1 MARILVVG
9 AGDIGGQL
17 AIKLVQAGHEVWAMR
32 RSDKQI
38 GEGVQTL
45 QGDVSEPETLLGMP
59 SGIDILVYTVA
70 SPVFSE
76 EGYHK
81 YYYNGIRHVL
91 HALKAQGQTP
101 KHAFFTSSSSV
112 YHQMDASWVDE
123 NSPTNPK
130 SFAGKELLQAEKAL
144 EKGYIPATSVRFPGI
159 YGPGRNR
166 MIEQARQG
174 GHCDPAPEVWTN
186 RIHRDD
192 CVGVLS
198 FLIEKAVAGKQ
209 IEEIYLACD
218 SQPTT
223 LFDILEWMKDRI
235 GDVEPDY
242 ELPEATRRANRRC
255 SNARLIE
262 AGYEFLFNNFQ
273 EGYDFVLKDMGL

>member
-1 MARILVVG
+1 MAKILIVG

-17 AIKLVQAGHEVWAMR
+17 AIKLAQSGHDVWAMR
-32 RSDKQI
+32 RSDIEI
-38 GEGVQTL
+38 GNNVQSI
-45 QGDVSEPETLLGMP
+45 QGDVSDPETLLDMP
-59 SGIDILVYTVA
+59 SDIEILVYTVA
-70 SPVFSE
+70 SPVFSQ

-81 YYYNGIRHVL
+81 YYYRGIRHVL

-123 NSPTNPK
+123 ESATDPI
-130 SFAGKELLQAEKAL
+130 SFAGKELLLAEAAL
-144 EKGYIPATSVRFPGI
+144 EKGYIPATSIRFPGI

-192 CVGVLS
+192 CVGVLE
-198 FLIEKAVAGKQ
+198 FLIEKALAGEKVKS
-209 IEEIYLACD
+209 IYLACD
-218 SQPTT
+218 SQPVT

-235 GDVEPDY
+235 GEVEPDH

-255 SNARLIE
+255 CNKRLIDAGYTFKFSNYQE
-262 AGYEFLFNNFQ
+262 GYEF
-273 EGYDFVLKDMGL
+273 VLKELGL

>member
-1 MARILVVG
+1 MAKILIVG

-17 AIKLVQAGHEVWAMR
+17 AIKLAQSGHDVWAMR
-32 RSDKQI
+32 RSDIEI
-38 GEGVQTL
+38 GNNVQAI
-45 QGDVSEPETLLGMP
+45 QGDVSDPETLLDMP
-59 SGIDILVYTVA
+59 SDIEILVYTVA
-70 SPVFSE
+70 SPVFSQ

-81 YYYNGIRHVL
+81 YYYRGIRHVL

-101 KHAFFTSSSSV
+101 KHTFFTSSSSV

-123 NSPTNPK
+123 ESATDPT
-130 SFAGKELLQAEKAL
+130 SFAGKELLLAEAAL
-144 EKGYIPATSVRFPGI
+144 EKGYIPATSIRFPGI

-192 CVGVLS
+192 CVGVLE
-198 FLIEKAVAGKQ
+198 FLIEKVLAGEKVKS
-209 IEEIYLACD
+209 IYLACD
-218 SQPTT
+218 SQPVT

-235 GDVEPDY
+235 GEVEPDH

-255 SNARLIE
+255 CNRRLIDAGYTFKFSNYQE
-262 AGYEFLFNNFQ
+262 GYEF
-273 EGYDFVLKDMGL
+273 VLKELGL

>member
-1 MARILVVG
+1 MARILIVG

-17 AIKLVQAGHEVWAMR
+17 AIKLVQAEHEVWALR
-32 RSDKQI
+32 RSDKSVGQ
-38 GEGVQTL
+38 GVQGI
-45 QGDVSEPETLLGMP
+45 QGDVSEPETLLDMP

-81 YYYNGIRHVL
+81 YYYQGIRHVL
-91 HALKAQGQTP
+91 HALKAQGQEP

-112 YHQMDASWVDE
+112 YHQMDTSWVNE
-123 NSPTNPK
+123 ESPTEPK
-130 SFAGKELLQAEKAL
+130 SFAGKELLKAEKAL
-144 EKGYIPATSVRFPGI
+144 AKGYIPATSVRFPGI

-192 CVGVLS
+192 CVGVLQ
-198 FLIEKAVAGKQ
+198 FLIEKVIAGDK
-209 IEEIYLACD
+209 IEETYLACD
-218 SQPTT
+218 SQPAT
-223 LFDILEWMKDRI
+223 LYEILEWMKDRI

-255 SNARLIE
+255 SNKRLVAAGYAFKFE
-262 AGYEFLFNNFQ
+262 NYQEGYEF
-273 EGYDFVLKDMGL
+273 VLKEMNL

>member
-17 AIKLVQAGHEVWAMR
+17 AIRLAQSGHDVWAMR
-32 RSDKQI
+32 RSEAEI
-38 GEGVQTL
+38 GQGVKTF
-45 QGDVSEPETLLGMP
+45 QGDVSEPESLLNIPG
-59 SGIDILVYTVA
+59 SVDILVYSVA
-70 SPVFSE
+70 SPEFSK

-81 YYYNGIRHVL
+81 YYYRGIRHVL
-91 HALKAQGQTP
+91 HALKAQGQNP

-123 NSPTNPK
+123 DSPTNPT
-130 SFAGKELLQAEKAL
+130 SFAGKELLQAEGAL
-144 EKGYIPATSVRFPGI
+144 AKGYIPATSVRFPGI

-174 GHCDPAPEVWTN
+174 GHCDPTPEVWTN

-192 CVGVLS
+192 CVGVLQ
-198 FLIEKAVAGKQ
+198 FLIEKVLAGES
-209 IEEIYLACD
+209 IEAIYLACD
-218 SQPTT
+218 CQPTT
-223 LFDILEWMKDRI
+223 LYDILEWMKDRI

-255 SNARLIE
+255 SNKRLID
-262 AGYEFLFNNFQ
+262 AGYQFKFNNFQ
-273 EGYDFVLKDMGL
+273 EGYDFVLKEMNL

>member
-1 MARILVVG
+1 MARILIVG

-17 AIKLVQAGHEVWAMR
+17 AIKLAQKGHDVWAMR
-32 RSDKQI
+32 RSEIQI
-38 GEGVQTL
+38 GHNVNAI
-45 QGDVSEPETLLGMP
+45 QGDVSEPETLLDMP
-59 SGIDILVYTVA
+59 SGIEIVVYTVA

-81 YYYNGIRHVL
+81 YYYRGIRHVL
-91 HALKAQGQTP
+91 HALKAQGQSP

-123 NSPTNPK
+123 QSPTEPT
-130 SFAGKELLQAEKAL
+130 SFAGKELLLAEHAL
-144 EKGYIPATSVRFPGI
+144 EEGYIPATSVRFPGI

-166 MIEQARQG
+166 MVEQARQG

-192 CVGVLS
+192 CVGVLG
-198 FLIEKAVAGKQ
+198 FLIENVLAGKE
-209 IEEIYLACD
+209 IGKIYLACD
-218 SQPTT
+218 SQPAT
-223 LFDILEWMKDRI
+223 LYDILEWMKDRI
-235 GDVEPDY
+235 GEVEPDY

-255 SNARLIE
+255 SNKRLIDAGYTFKFSNYQE
-262 AGYEFLFNNFQ
+262 GYEF
-273 EGYDFVLKDMGL
+273 VLKELGL

>member
-17 AIKLVQAGHEVWAMR
+17 AIKLVQADHEVWAMR
-32 RSDKQI
+32 RSDKPI
-38 GEGVQTL
+38 GQGVHAI
-45 QGDVSEPETLLGMP
+45 QGDVSEPETLLDMP
-59 SGIDILVYTVA
+59 SDIDILVYTVA

-81 YYYNGIRHVL
+81 YYYHGIRHVL
-91 HALKAQGQTP
+91 HALKAQGQKP

-123 NSPTNPK
+123 ESPTEPR
-130 SFAGKELLQAEKAL
+130 SFAGKELLKAEKAL
-144 EKGYIPATSVRFPGI
+144 AKGYIPATSVRFPGI

-192 CVGVLS
+192 CVGVLK
-198 FLIEKAVAGKQ
+198 FLIEKVIADEKIEAV
-209 IEEIYLACD
+209 YLGCD

-255 SNARLIE
+255 SNARLIA
-262 AGYEFLFNNFQ
+262 AGYQFKFNNFQ
-273 EGYDFVLKDMGL
+273 EGYDFVLKEMGL

>member
-17 AIKLVQAGHEVWAMR
+17 AINLVQAGHQVWGLR
-32 RSDKQI
+32 RSHKPI
-38 GEGVQTL
+38 GGGVEIVV
-45 QGDVSEPETLLGMP
+45 GDVSAPETLLNIP
-59 SGIDILVYTVA
+59 SDVDILVYSVA
-70 SPVFSE
+70 SPEFSR

-91 HALKAQGQTP
+91 HALKAQGQSP

-123 NSPTNPK
+123 ESPTEPT
-130 SFAGKELLQAEKAL
+130 SFSGKELLQAEGVLA
-144 EKGYIPATSVRFPGI
+144 KGYIPATSVRFPGI
-159 YGPGRNR
+159 YGLGRNR

-174 GHCDPAPEVWTN
+174 GHCDPSPEVWTN

-192 CVGVLS
+192 CIGVLQ
-198 FLIEKAVAGKQ
+198 FLIDKVLAGEA
-209 IEEIYLACD
+209 IDDIYLACD
-218 SQPTT
+218 SQPVT
-223 LFDILEWMKDRI
+223 LFDILEWMKDRL
-235 GDVEPDY
+235 GEVEPDY

-255 SNARLIE
+255 SNKRLIAAGYPFRFNDYQE
-262 AGYEFLFNNFQ
+262 GYEF
-273 EGYDFVLKDMGL
+273 VLQKLGL

>member
-17 AIKLVQAGHEVWAMR
+17 AIKLVQADHEVWAIR

-38 GEGVQTL
+38 GEGVQTI
-45 QGDVSEPETLLGMP
+45 QGDVSAPETLLDMP
-59 SGIDILVYTVA
+59 NNIDILVYTVA
-70 SPVFSE
+70 SPEFSE

-81 YYYNGIRHVL
+81 YYYHGIRHVL

-123 NSPTNPK
+123 ESPTTPR
-130 SFAGKELLQAEKAL
+130 SFAGKELLQAEAAL
-144 EKGYIPATSVRFPGI
+144 AKGYIPATSVRFPGI

-192 CVGVLS
+192 CVGVLK
-198 FLIEKAVAGKQ
+198 FLIEKVVADET
-209 IEEIYLACD
+209 IEDIYLACD

-223 LFDILEWMKDRI
+223 LYDILEWMKDRI

-262 AGYEFLFNNFQ
+262 AGYQFRFNNFQ
-273 EGYDFVLKDMGL
+273 EGYEFVLKDMGL

>member
-1 MARILVVG
+1 MAKILIVG

-17 AIKLVQAGHEVWAMR
+17 AIKLAQSGHDVCAMR
-32 RSDKQI
+32 RSDIQI
-38 GEGVQTL
+38 GNNVQSI
-45 QGDVSEPETLLGMP
+45 QGDVSDSETLLNMP
-59 SGIDILVYTVA
+59 RDIEILVYTVA
-70 SPVFSE
+70 SPVFSK

-81 YYYNGIRHVL
+81 YYYRGIRHVL
-91 HALKAQGQTP
+91 HALKAQGQAP

-123 NSPTNPK
+123 ESPTEPT
-130 SFAGKELLQAEKAL
+130 SFAGKELLLAESAL

-174 GHCDPAPEVWTN
+174 GYCDPAPEVWTN

-192 CVGVLS
+192 CVGVLE
-198 FLIEKAVAGKQ
+198 FLIEKVLAGEKVKS
-209 IEEIYLACD
+209 IYLACD
-218 SQPTT
+218 SQPVT
-223 LFDILEWMKDRI
+223 LYDILEWMKDRI
-235 GDVEPDY
+235 GEVEPDH

-255 SNARLIE
+255 CNRRLIDAGYKFKFSNYQE
-262 AGYEFLFNNFQ
+262 GYEF
-273 EGYDFVLKDMGL
+273 VLKELGL

>member
-17 AIKLVQAGHEVWAMR
+17 AIKLVQADHKVWAMR
-32 RSDKQI
+32 RSDKPI
-38 GEGVQTL
+38 GQGVHAI
-45 QGDVSEPETLLGMP
+45 QGDVSEPETLLDMP
-59 SGIDILVYTVA
+59 SDIDILVYTVA

-81 YYYNGIRHVL
+81 YYYHGIRHVL
-91 HALKAQGQTP
+91 HALKAQGQKP

-123 NSPTNPK
+123 ESPTDPR
-130 SFAGKELLQAEKAL
+130 SFAGKELLKAEKAL
-144 EKGYIPATSVRFPGI
+144 AKGYIPATSVRFPGI

-192 CVGVLS
+192 CVGVLK
-198 FLIEKAVAGKQ
+198 FLIEKVIADEKIEAV
-209 IEEIYLACD
+209 YLGCD

-255 SNARLIE
+255 SNARLIA
-262 AGYEFLFNNFQ
+262 AGYQFKFNNFQ
-273 EGYDFVLKDMGL
+273 EGYDFVLTEMGL

>member
-17 AIKLVQAGHEVWAMR
+17 AINLAKSGHDVWAMR
-32 RSDKQI
+32 RSDVQLGK
-38 GEGVQTL
+38 GVKAF
-45 QGDVSEPETLLGMP
+45 QGDVSDPESLLSIP
-59 SGIDILVYTVA
+59 SDVEIVVYTVA
-70 SPVFSE
+70 SPEFSE
-76 EGYHK
+76 AGYHK
-81 YYYNGIRHVL
+81 YYYRGIRHVL

-123 NSPTNPK
+123 ESATDPI
-130 SFAGKELLQAEKAL
+130 SFAGKELLLAEAAL
-144 EKGYIPATSVRFPGI
+144 EKGYIPATSIRFPGI

-186 RIHRDD
+186 RIHRYD
-192 CVGVLS
+192 CVGVLE
-198 FLIEKAVAGKQ
+198 FLIEKVLAGEKVKS
-209 IEEIYLACD
+209 IYLACD
-218 SQPTT
+218 SQPVT

-235 GDVEPDY
+235 GEVEPDH

-255 SNARLIE
+255 CNRRLIE
-262 AGYEFLFNNFQ
+262 AGYKFKFSNYQ
-273 EGYDFVLKDMGL
+273 DGYEFVLKELGL

>member
-17 AIKLVQAGHEVWAMR
+17 AIKLVQADHEVWAMR
-32 RSDKQI
+32 RSDKPIEQ
-38 GEGVQTL
+38 GVHAI
-45 QGDVSEPETLLGMP
+45 QGDVSEPETLLDMP
-59 SGIDILVYTVA
+59 SDIDILVYTVA

-91 HALKAQGQTP
+91 HALKAQGQKP

-123 NSPTNPK
+123 ESPTDPR
-130 SFAGKELLQAEKAL
+130 SFAGKELLKAEKAL
-144 EKGYIPATSVRFPGI
+144 AKGYIPATSVRFPGI

-192 CVGVLS
+192 CVGVLK
-198 FLIEKAVAGKQ
+198 FLIEKVIAD
-209 IEEIYLACD
+209 EEIEAVYLGCD

-235 GDVEPDY
+235 GEVEPDY

-255 SNARLIE
+255 SNARLIA
-262 AGYEFLFNNFQ
+262 AGYQFKFNNFQ
-273 EGYDFVLKDMGL
+273 EGYDFVLKEMGL

>member
-1 MARILVVG
+1 MARILIVG

-17 AIKLVQAGHEVWAMR
+17 AIKLAQTGHDVWAMR
-32 RSDKQI
+32 RSDVQI
-38 GEGVQTL
+38 GKNVQSI
-45 QGDVSEPETLLGMP
+45 QGDVSDSETLLDMP
-59 SGIDILVYTVA
+59 SDIDILVYTVA
-70 SPVFSE
+70 SPIFSE

-81 YYYNGIRHVL
+81 YYYRGIRHVL

-123 NSPTNPK
+123 GNATEPT
-130 SFAGKELLQAEKAL
+130 SFAGKELLLAEGAL
-144 EKGYIPATSVRFPGI
+144 ENGYIPATSIRFPGI

-174 GHCDPAPEVWTN
+174 GHCDPSPEVWTN

-192 CVGVLS
+192 CVGVLE
-198 FLIEKAVAGKQ
+198 FLIEKVLAGEK
-209 IEEIYLACD
+209 IESIYLACD
-218 SQPTT
+218 SQPVT

-235 GDVEPDY
+235 GEVEPDY

-255 SNARLIE
+255 CNRRLIDAGYKFKFSNYQE
-262 AGYEFLFNNFQ
+262 GYEF
-273 EGYDFVLKDMGL
+273 VLKELGL

>member
-1 MARILVVG
+1 MARILIVG

-17 AIKLVQAGHEVWAMR
+17 AIKLAQMGHDVWAMR
-32 RSDKQI
+32 RSDVQI
-38 GEGVQTL
+38 GKNVQSI
-45 QGDVSEPETLLGMP
+45 QGDVSDSETLLDMP
-59 SGIDILVYTVA
+59 SDIDILVYTVA
-70 SPVFSE
+70 SPIFSE

-81 YYYNGIRHVL
+81 YYYRGIRHVL

-123 NSPTNPK
+123 GNATEPT
-130 SFAGKELLQAEKAL
+130 SFAGKELLLAEGAL
-144 EKGYIPATSVRFPGI
+144 ENGYIPATSIRFPGI

-174 GHCDPAPEVWTN
+174 GHCDPSPEVWTN

-192 CVGVLS
+192 CVGVLE
-198 FLIEKAVAGKQ
+198 FLIEKVLAGEK
-209 IEEIYLACD
+209 IESIYLACD
-218 SQPTT
+218 SQPVT

-235 GDVEPDY
+235 GEVEPDY

-255 SNARLIE
+255 CNRRLIDAGYKFKFSNYQE
-262 AGYEFLFNNFQ
+262 GYEF
-273 EGYDFVLKDMGL
+273 VLKELGL